1 MQNATTASLCSM
13 FPCICGSPT
22 RGNPP
27 RAEILELPQG
37 QARVPLIRQ
46 PEEVLVLVLVLVFFF
61 TTFKN
66 SYLTSERK
74 LLRVG
79 FTKSVVVILTFE
91 EKVISI
97 LVPFPFG
104 SVWVV
109 VQGRGQSDT
118 EIPATKKARV
128 S

>member
-1 MQNATTASLCSM
+1 M

>member
-1 MQNATTASLCSM
+1 MIAMIDDSVVTMIVIVQNTITVHIYICSM

-79 FTKSVVVILTFE
+79 FAKSVVVILTFE
-91 EKVISI
+91 EKAIS
-97 LVPFPFG
+97 
-104 SVWVV
+104 
-109 VQGRGQSDT
+109 T
-118 EIPATKKARV
+118 
-128 S
+128 